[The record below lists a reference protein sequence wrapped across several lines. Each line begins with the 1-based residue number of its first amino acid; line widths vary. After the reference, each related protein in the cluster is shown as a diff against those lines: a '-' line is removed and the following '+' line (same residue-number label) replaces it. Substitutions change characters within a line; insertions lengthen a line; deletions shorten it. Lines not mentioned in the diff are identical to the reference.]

1 MSRPSRPG
9 NRPERRPLGH
19 PGLAPERAHRGKV
32 GGIDFVERVTDY
44 LDDAVGPDERERIDE
59 HLEACADCARV
70 LAQWQTVIELAGH
83 LGAEA
88 VNQIAPSTREQLLA
102 AFRAEPPPP

>member
-32 GGIDFVERVTDY
+32 DCIDFVERVTDY

-70 LAQWQTVIELAGH
+70 LAQWRSVIALSGR
-83 LGAEA
+83 LGDDA
-88 VNQIAPSTREQLLA
+88 VAAVDPATRDRLLT
-102 AFRAEPPPP
+102 AFRTKPPTA

>member
-1 MSRPSRPG
+1 MSRPTRPG

-32 GGIDFVERVTDY
+32 DCIDFVERVTDY
-44 LDDAVGPDERERIDE
+44 LDDAVGPDERGRIDQ

-70 LAQWQTVIELAGH
+70 LAQWRSVIALSGR

-88 VNQIAPSTREQLLA
+88 VDEIAPSTREQLLT
-102 AFRAEPPPP
+102 AFRAERPTR